1 MASIVKY
8 RNKYH
13 ISYKVNGK
21 RTLVN
26 TKLDVSKNNLSKARL
41 IRKDIEERIESIFKD
56 PALKIN
62 NLISLDKN
70 ISLTEAAHVCSEE
83 RIKGKSPSHL
93 RNFNI
98 SINYLYK
105 AIPRDTQI
113 GEINSGHI
121 SKFINLIK
129 PLVADATMHNYI
141 RYIKILF
148 NYLVEED
155 YLFKSPVKKKL
166 IPKVKRNNI
175 VIFDRSDLE
184 DILKI
189 AKERDPLY
197 YNCLMMLLL
206 TGLRPVDL
214 LKLKISD
221 FDFDRKQINVKISKT
236 SKEIKFPI
244 FHELEVFIKD
254 NMEMEFSND
263 RNRLVFDGYNVETV
277 SKRFRRIKKVLSI
290 NEKYVITLKT
300 FRKTFATGMAEKGL
314 SIQEVANLLGHD
326 STTTTERYYA
336 DVITES
342 LRKKINNANKD

>member
-26 TKLDVSKNNLSKARL
+26 TKLDVTKNNLSKARN
-41 IRKDIEERIESIFKD
+41 IRKDIEEKIESIFKD

-62 NLISLDKN
+62 NLISHDKN
-70 ISLTEAAHVCSEE
+70 ITISDAAHLCREE

-93 RNFNI
+93 KNFNI
-98 SINYLYK
+98 SVNYLHK
-105 AIPRDTQI
+105 AIPPETFI

-121 SKFINLIK
+121 SKFINMIK
-129 PLVADATMHNYI
+129 PKVADATMHNYI
-141 RYIKILF
+141 RYVKILF
-148 NYLVEED
+148 DYLVEED

-184 DILKI
+184 DILNI
-189 AKERDPLY
+189 AKERDPIY

-206 TGLRPVDL
+206 TGLRPIDL

-221 FDFDRKQINVKISKT
+221 FDFDRRQINVKISKT

-244 FHELEVFIKD
+244 FDELEIFIKN
-254 NMEMEFSND
+254 NMEIEFSND
-263 RNRLVFDGYNVETV
+263 KDENVFKGYNVEIV

-290 NEKYVITLKT
+290 NERFVITLKT

-336 DVITES
+336 DVMTES
-342 LRKKINNANKD
+342 LRKKINNLNNE

>member
-26 TKLDVSKNNLSKARL
+26 TKLDVTKNNLSKARN
-41 IRKDIEERIESIFKD
+41 IRKDIEEKIESIFKD

-62 NLISLDKN
+62 NLISHDKN
-70 ISLTEAAHVCSEE
+70 ITISDAAHLCREE

-93 RNFNI
+93 KNFNI
-98 SINYLYK
+98 SVNYLHK
-105 AIPRDTQI
+105 AIPPETFL

-121 SKFINLIK
+121 SKFINMIK
-129 PLVADATMHNYI
+129 PKVADATMHNYI
-141 RYIKILF
+141 RYVKILF

-184 DILKI
+184 DILNI
-189 AKERDPLY
+189 AKERDPIY

-206 TGLRPVDL
+206 TGLRPIDL
-214 LKLKISD
+214 LKLKVSD
-221 FDFDRKQINVKISKT
+221 FDFDRRQINVRISKT

-244 FHELEVFIKD
+244 FDELESFIKN
-254 NMEMEFSND
+254 NMEIEFSND
-263 RNRLVFDGYNVETV
+263 KDENVFKGYNVEIV

-290 NEKYVITLKT
+290 NERFVITLKT

-336 DVITES
+336 DVMTES
-342 LRKKINNANKD
+342 LRKKINNLNNE

>member
-8 RNKYH
+8 RSKYH

-26 TKLDVSKNNLSKARL
+26 TKLDVTKNNLSKARK
-41 IRKDIEERIESIFKD
+41 IRKDIEERIENIFKD
-56 PALKIN
+56 PALKLN
-62 NLISLDKN
+62 NLISHDKN
-70 ISLTEAAHVCSEE
+70 ITISDATHLCREE

-93 RNFNI
+93 KNFNI
-98 SINYLYK
+98 SVNYLHK
-105 AIPRDTQI
+105 AIPPETFI

-121 SKFINLIK
+121 SKFINMIK
-129 PLVADATMHNYI
+129 PKVADATMHNYI
-141 RYIKILF
+141 RYVKILF

-184 DILKI
+184 AILNI
-189 AKERDPLY
+189 AKERDPIY

-206 TGLRPVDL
+206 TGLRPIDL

-221 FDFDRKQINVKISKT
+221 FDFDRRQINVKISKT

-244 FHELEVFIKD
+244 FDELEIFIKN
-254 NMEMEFSND
+254 NMEIEFSND
-263 RNRLVFDGYNVETV
+263 KDENVFKGYNVEIV

-290 NEKYVITLKT
+290 NERFVITLKT

-336 DVITES
+336 DVMTES
-342 LRKKINNANKD
+342 LRKKINNLNNE

>member
-1 MASIVKY
+1 M
-8 RNKYH
+8 NKYYVK
-13 ISYKVNGK
+13 IPYSY
-21 RTLVN
+21 
-26 TKLDVSKNNLSKARL
+26 
-41 IRKDIEERIESIFKD
+41 
-56 PALKIN
+56 
-62 NLISLDKN
+62 
-70 ISLTEAAHVCSEE
+70 
-83 RIKGKSPSHL
+83 
-93 RNFNI
+93 
-98 SINYLYK
+98 
-105 AIPRDTQI
+105 TQYADL
-113 GEINSGHI
+113 SGHV

-129 PLVADATMHNYI
+129 PKVADATMHNYI

-244 FHELEVFIKD
+244 FHELEIFIKYS
-254 NMEMEFSND
+254 MEMEFSND
-263 RNRLVFDGYNVETV
+263 RKRLVFDG
-277 SKRFRRIKKVLSI
+277 
-290 NEKYVITLKT
+290 
-300 FRKTFATGMAEKGL
+300 
-314 SIQEVANLLGHD
+314 
-326 STTTTERYYA
+326 
-336 DVITES
+336 
-342 LRKKINNANKD
+342 